1 MKVSQQ
7 IVGVNQRLGNTA
19 VPNMQGTTRAI
30 FDTVARASATDQTL
44 TYFSGVSSRPWPL
57 SNISQN
63 KFEVGE
69 SLAIQAISFMYRPT
83 TITTYASGFDAVP
96 AGLTATANYTQSLL
110 LNFYIGNQRVIKDME
125 ISGYSKFSV
134 GEVSGNS
141 TLNAGTVIRL
151 ETPIII
157 PPQIEFYATLRETG
171 SSGGGAGSLILAFFG
186 TGTLLNTKSN
196 F

>member
-1 MKVSQQ
+1 MKISQQ

-30 FDTVARASATDQTL
+30 FDTADRASATDQTL
-44 TYFSGVSSRPWPL
+44 TFFSGVASRPWPL

-69 SLAIQAISFMYRPT
+69 SLAIQAISFLYRPT
-83 TITTYASGFDAVP
+83 SITTYASLFTSVP
-96 AGLTATANYTQSLL
+96 VGATATTYTQSLL
-110 LNFYIGNQRVIKDME
+110 FNFYIGNQRVVKDME

-141 TLNAGTVIRL
+141 TVNGGSVIRL

-157 PPQIEFYATLRETG
+157 PPQIEFYATVRETG
-171 SSGGGAGSLILAFFG
+171 NAAATACRLVVSLFG